1 MYQKPRENTTGD
13 FSHQS
18 MSHTYPNIIFL
29 YSEGPS
35 LQITLL
41 IYQ

>member
-1 MYQKPRENTTGD
+1 MYQKPKENTTGY

-18 MSHTYPNIIFL
+18 ISHPYPNVIFL

-35 LQITLL
+35 LQRT
-41 IYQ
+41 